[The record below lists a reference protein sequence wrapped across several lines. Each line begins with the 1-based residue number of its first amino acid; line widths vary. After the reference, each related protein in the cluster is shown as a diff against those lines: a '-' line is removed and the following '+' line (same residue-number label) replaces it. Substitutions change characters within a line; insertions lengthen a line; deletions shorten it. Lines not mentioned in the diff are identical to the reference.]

1 MQDQS
6 SLNHPDTPPLPE
18 NENGQTRRV
27 GVEIE
32 FAGLKVAEAA
42 RLVQQQ
48 FDGRIKQSG
57 NYRTTIGSPEFG
69 PFTVELDTQYAHTKG
84 DGDVERALADAAGAV
99 GELFVPVEI
108 VSPPLPYTRLQAM
121 DKLVEDIRRHG
132 AEGTGAG
139 LFSAFGCH
147 LNPEVARTDTA
158 FITDHLKAYLILS
171 AWLRHTINLDVTRQ
185 ITPFVDP
192 FPASY
197 ARRVVD
203 PDYAPGLG
211 QLIDDYLRDNP
222 TRNRELDMLPL
233 FAFLDEDRV
242 RALLD
247 DPRIKPRPTFHYR
260 LPNSRVD
267 EPHWTVTREW
277 RRWLSV
283 ERLATDP
290 DRLREACRAFCDFH
304 DQTIPLGWARE
315 AEKWA

>member
-6 SLNHPDTPPLPE
+6 SLDHPDTPPFPD
-18 NENGQTRRV
+18 NENGQPRRV

-32 FAGLKVAEAA
+32 FTGLKVAETA
-42 RLVQQQ
+42 RLVQQRLGGQ
-48 FDGRIKQSG
+48 VTESG
-57 NYRTTIGSPEFG
+57 SYRTAIESPEFG
-69 PFTVELDTQYAHTKG
+69 TFTVELDTQYAHAKG
-84 DGDVERALADAAGAV
+84 DGELERILADAAGAV

-108 VSPPLPYTRLQAM
+108 VSPPLPYTRLQTM

-132 AEGTGAG
+132 AEGTGVG

-147 LNPEVARTDTA
+147 LNPEVASTDTA
-158 FITDHLKAYLILS
+158 YITANLKAYLVLS

-192 FPASY
+192 FPATY

-203 PDYAPGLG
+203 PDYTPDQS
-211 QLIDDYLRDNP
+211 QLIDDYMRDNP

-233 FAFLDEDRV
+233 FAFLDEERV
-242 RALLD
+242 RSHLD
-247 DPRIKPRPTFHYR
+247 DPRIKARPTFHYR

-283 ERLATDP
+283 ERLAADS
-290 DRLREACRAFCDFH
+290 DRLLAACRDFCNFH
-304 DQTIPLGWARE
+304 DQVIHIGWVNE